1 MWKMWEVFAQ
11 SSASQRLMLKTL
23 DQLKIHNKIKCELC
37 IYKYKKPNYHWEYFL
52 RNFLNKKIQK

>member
-1 MWKMWEVFAQ
+1 MSKMWEVFAQ

-37 IYKYKKPNYHWEYFL
+37 IYKYKKN
-52 RNFLNKKIQK
+52 